1 MPNRIFRS
9 KFFSNLIF
17 KNASI
22 NIAPFYYLFKAFKNE
37 ECANLRYIPN
47 TIEIKMY
54 TSFPNEF
61 ITPKILWVRSFSKIY
76 NPLMAV
82 KVFIKINANFP
93 EAKICM
99 VGPIKDDSYTKTLQF
114 AKKNNVEVILMV
126 NYQNKNGLSYQKI
139 IMYS

>member
-1 MPNRIFRS
+1 
-9 KFFSNLIF
+9 
-17 KNASI
+17 
-22 NIAPFYYLFKAFKNE
+22 
-37 ECANLRYIPN
+37 
-47 TIEIKMY
+47 
-54 TSFPNEF
+54 
-61 ITPKILWVRSFSKIY
+61 
-76 NPLMAV
+76 MAV